1 MNHNHIATLKKEYDG
16 QRIFN
21 AREDGY
27 SFDVFSDIWELGH
40 KKHLYL
46 NWINA
51 LDIDIKISLD
61 LRLTIAH
68 AAKHYAYKSIN
79 GHISTLKTI
88 IKYLNVYEFKA
99 WWLTLDNYKKT
110 VRDALRA
117 LCWRKDEYE
126 SVSLTPLYEVIKNE
140 ALGRTGV
147 IKGIFDHKT
156 GAYSSTEHNNLLE
169 AIRIETLQ
177 ALEGQTIRQ
186 RPIIRLRNVIAC
198 QLMLAIVRRPTQLI
212 QIKWC
217 DFLPVGEEFK
227 AHKETNRNWNP
238 VTQHLFSDI
247 EQLHL
252 RTFKGKDGQFRG
264 NVESRSHRLSPDL
277 SELIL
282 RYYQTYK
289 AYLSQALCQR
299 NITLTVQELTELIRR
314 LPLLPDQSLFSS
326 KFQSK
331 SELFSSIGYT
341 SNAYHLTSGSLT
353 SNITNLFY
361 SRLHVKSDR
370 ISNSPLKLS
379 NNRWRHTQL
388 SLAVLMG
395 LSPAQIATVTGVTIA
410 AILPYL
416 DLKARERVKINQAYA
431 GNNIIQRFDMTSV
444 KELRKHPDFSVKS
457 PFEEEIGHQVNPANC
472 SSCQSK
478 GGAPMAC
485 YPCDNFR
492 PLETAN
498 HQQYLDKAERKL
510 ALNSQSGHPATVNRL
525 QTVIIYIRATI
536 SVCNEINTLKLRGL
550 D

>member
-1 MNHNHIATLKKEYDG
+1 MNDNHIATLINEYDG
-16 QRIFN
+16 ERIFN
-21 AREDGY
+21 AKKDGY
-27 SFDVFSDIWELGH
+27 SFDVFSDTWELGY
-40 KKHLYL
+40 KNYLYL
-46 NWINA
+46 AWINT
-51 LDIDIKISLD
+51 LDVNTKISLD

-79 GHISTLKTI
+79 GHVSTLKTI
-88 IKYLNVYEFKA
+88 IKYLNVYEFRA
-99 WWLTLDNYKKT
+99 WWLTLDTYKKT

-117 LCWRKDEYE
+117 FCWRKGEYE
-126 SVSLTPLYEVIKNE
+126 SISLTPLYEAIKNE

-147 IKGIFDHKT
+147 IKGIFDDET

-177 ALEGQTIRQ
+177 ALDNQAIKP
-186 RPIIRLRNVIAC
+186 RPIIRIRNVIAC

-217 DFLPVGEEFK
+217 DFLPVGEEFRP
-227 AHKETNRNWNP
+227 HKESSRTWNP

-252 RTFKGKDGQFRG
+252 RTFKGKDDQFRG
-264 NVESRSHRLSPDL
+264 NVEPRSHRLSPDL
-277 SELIL
+277 SDLIL
-282 RYYQTYK
+282 RYYQSYRTE
-289 AYLSQALCQR
+289 LSQSLLQK
-299 NITLTVQELTELIRR
+299 NITLTDEEITELIKR

-326 KFQSK
+326 TFQSK
-331 SELFSSIGYT
+331 SELFCTVSDT

-353 SNITNLFY
+353 NNITNLFY
-361 SRLHVKSDR
+361 SRLNVESDR
-370 ISNSPLKLS
+370 ISNKPLKLS

-388 SLAVLMG
+388 SLAVWMG
-395 LSPAQIATVTGVTIA
+395 LSPAQIAMITGVTIA

-416 DLKARERVKINQAYA
+416 DLKTRERVMIDQAYA
-431 GNNIIQRFDMTSV
+431 GNNIIQRFDRNSV
-444 KELRKHPDFSVKS
+444 KELKKDPDFSVKS
-457 PFEEEIGHQVNPANC
+457 PFEEEIGYQINPANC
-472 SSCQSK
+472 TSCQSK

-485 YPCDNFR
+485 YPCGNFR

-498 HQQYLDKAERKL
+498 HQQYLDKAEQKL

-525 QTVIIYIRATI
+525 QMIIIYIRATI
-536 SVCNEINTLKLRGL
+536 SVCNERNTAKLRGH